1 MKKKL
6 IALLIT
12 ATMALSL
19 TACGGSGDDKKEDT
33 KTVETSK
40 EDTKEESKE
49 DEATYESI
57 LADYTAKLQDATPGL
72 VDEFNSEAAEK
83 AGDIN
88 ALAELSNSKTEELAK
103 ISNEGVEKMAQLK
116 LANGDDDQTY
126 NDWAQKLMDVYE
138 EQATQITDAYTSAAT
153 GQ

>member
-6 IALLIT
+6 IALLIA

-33 KTVETSK
+33 KTEETS
-40 EDTKEESKE
+40 KEESKE

-57 LADYTAKLQDATPGL
+57 LTDYTAKLQDATPDL

>member
-19 TACGGSGDDKKEDT
+19 TACGGSGEDKKEDT
-33 KTVETSK
+33 KTEETSK
-40 EDTKEESKE
+40 EETKEESKE

-103 ISNEGVEKMAQLK
+103 ISNEGVEKMAELK
-116 LANGDDDQTY
+116 LENGDDDQTY

>member
-33 KTVETSK
+33 KTEETSK
-40 EDTKEESKE
+40 EDNKEESKE

-138 EQATQITDAYTSAAT
+138 EQATQITDAYTAAAT

>member
-33 KTVETSK
+33 KTEETAK

-83 AGDIN
+83 AGKPMVHSMVKRVIRN
-88 ALAELSNSKTEELAK
+88 
-103 ISNEGVEKMAQLK
+103 ICYI
-116 LANGDDDQTY
+116 GDDFYPAIVSRQPSCLT
-126 NDWAQKLMDVYE
+126 
-138 EQATQITDAYTSAAT
+138 
-153 GQ
+153 